1 MKKTKN
7 FKLLWHY
14 LKDDKFKLLI
24 YLLLVLLSYLPALLA
39 AYFWG
44 KALEFLILKDFINF
58 IIFLGLWDAVYIF

>member
-44 KALEFLILKDFINF
+44 KAL
-58 IIFLGLWDAVYIF
+58 